1 MRRTRSGC
9 CAPAATG
16 QVAAE
21 PKTPLMKSRRLIV
34 SPATKTEHRAAFKLF
49 SRGLMLDKSEF
60 HTYRLPN
67 VAGLPPTPVFIGEG
81 QPAPNVQWTFAE
93 PFSDR

>member
-9 CAPAATG
+9 CARAASG

-49 SRGLMLDKSEF
+49 SRGLMLDKSGV
-60 HTYRLPN
+60 HTAKCCRAAANAGFYR
-67 VAGLPPTPVFIGEG
+67 
-81 QPAPNVQWTFAE
+81 
-93 PFSDR
+93 